1 MAEIHAWAAGSPLP
15 QGPHGLPV
23 SSASRRRTSP
33 WPSWPGYLGSA
44 GPSRK
49 PFKPPRGNRARPL
62 PCPPIYRP
70 APAHHPRRVR
80 SSGAHSGDKNTNTAP
95 SNATTKPAATPHK
108 RDCSTG
114 KVRGRLLDSAGA
126 AQCPRKRRN
135 SGSTV
140 SGSMFSR
147 PATCSMSTSWT
158 SSRTCHGASHSAST
172 GWR

>member
-1 MAEIHAWAAGSPLP
+1 MGCWLAA
-15 QGPHGLPV
+15 
-23 SSASRRRTSP
+23 ASRTPRLGLFHLLRAGERHPGRAGPGIWGRLGHRGNLSNLQGGTGLDHYFVRQYTGRHRRTTLAVFVHRLLT
-33 WPSWPGYLGSA
+33 W
-44 GPSRK
+44 RQK
-49 PFKPPRGNRARPL
+49 
-62 PCPPIYRP
+62 
-70 APAHHPRRVR
+70 
-80 SSGAHSGDKNTNTAP
+80 TNTAP

-108 RDCSTG
+108 HDCSTG
-114 KVRGRLLDSAGA
+114 KVRGRLLDPAGA
-126 AQCPRKRRN
+126 VQCPRKRRN